1 MSDYYILQTL
11 TWRPS
16 SVSGYKCWIH
26 LRWFHRWPKTKSS
39 LKKTMWYRCQTW
51 LQTPDT
57 GRTPQQTSGRPL
69 SNRLYSLNK
78 AQNASITTKPGP
90 LCPWPPSTN
99 LHQWTLHNNNNNCL
113 WTPSLTT
120 TVYSTC
126 NMFYFGVSL
135 CLSETLH
142 GRHLDWVIK
151 IKWRK

>member
-1 MSDYYILQTL
+1 M
-11 TWRPS
+11 
-16 SVSGYKCWIH
+16 SGYKCWIH

-90 LCPWPPSTN
+90 CPWPPSTN
-99 LHQWTLHNNNNNCL
+99 LYQWTLHNNNNNNCL
-113 WTPSLTT
+113 WTPIFNNNSVQYMQHVLFWSA
-120 TVYSTC
+120 TV
-126 NMFYFGVSL
+126 
-135 CLSETLH
+135 SEWNATRASPGLGDKNKVTKIIIKKH
-142 GRHLDWVIK
+142 ILDCVT
-151 IKWRK
+151 